1 MSYLDTLRKAAV
13 GAGVGV
19 TLVAALPVFGA
30 IGTVTAAGTVV
41 GSVVGAAAGAADSL
55 RDD

>member
-1 MSYLDTLRKAAV
+1 MNWLDTLRNVTV

-19 TLVAALPVFGA
+19 ALVTALPVFGA